1 MLAEAL
7 VFGVLQVTV
16 TIYFNTNTLMYCEK
30 FDNFSRIINIRYKG
44 NVMGI
49 LVYEASLCS
58 IESTKLQ
65 KHRLLNV
72 VEKGRCNSLS

>member
-7 VFGVLQVTV
+7 EFGVLQVTV
-16 TIYFNTNTLMYCEK
+16 TLCFNTNTLMYCEK
-30 FDNFSRIINIRYKG
+30 LDIFSRINNIRYRG
-44 NVMGI
+44 NVRGI

-65 KHRLLNV
+65 NHRLLNA
-72 VEKGRCNSLS
+72 VEKGKCNS